1 MVGIYKITSPTGRV
15 YIGQSLNLESRTY
28 QYSNLNTSLGQ
39 PRLNRSFNKHGFDN
53 HIIEIIE
60 ECNVNALN
68 ERERYY
74 QDKYNATGLMG
85 LNCILTK
92 TESKKMVH
100 SEESKRKMSIAR
112 KGKRMGIE
120 SSFYGRK
127 HTQESIRKAN
137 ESKAKKQAEIS
148 KKLSEYSKN
157 RTVEHRANI
166 SMANTGH
173 VHSEEQKQKIG
184 DAVRG
189 EKNGFYGKK
198 HTELTRKRMSENS
211 RRLSKGDNPKA
222 KKVKNTDTGMIHLSI
237 IEAADYYD
245 YNVHGLRKKLRGDR
259 PNNTNLISID

>member
-15 YIGQSLNLESRTY
+15 YIGQSLKLESRTS
-28 QYSNLNTSLGQ
+28 QYSNLNTSSGQ

-74 QDKYNATGLMG
+74 QDKYNATGKMG

-92 TESKKMVH
+92 TGSKKMVH
-100 SEESKRKMSIAR
+100 SEESKRKMSISR
-112 KGKRMGIE
+112 KGKRIGKE
-120 SSFYGRK
+120 NSFYGRK
-127 HTQESIRKAN
+127 HTEESIRKAN
-137 ESKAKKQAEIS
+137 EAKAKKQAEIS

-157 RTVEHRANI
+157 RTTEHRKNI
-166 SMANTGH
+166 SIANTGH
-173 VHSEEQKQKIG
+173 VHSEERKRRIG
-184 DAVRG
+184 DSVRG

-198 HTELTRKRMSENS
+198 HSEITRELMSKNS

-222 KKVKNTDTGMIHLSI
+222 KKVKNINTGMVHLSI
-237 IEAADYYD
+237 IEASDYYGFS
-245 YNVHGLRKKLRGDR
+245 VHGLRKKLRGDL
-259 PNNTNLISID
+259 PNNTNLISVD